1 MSNKPTLFL
10 TGGTG
15 EIGSAI
21 ATRFR
26 EAGFNVLAPSRVEM
40 DLEKEQTILDWLAIL
55 GKQRIDVFIHCAG
68 FNTPKGIADIER
80 NDIEKTMQINAMSFY
95 TLCHGLIRQEHLQSG
110 GAILGI
116 SSIYGFLV
124 RKGRFSYAASKHC
137 LNGMVKTL
145 ALELG
150 PKNIR
155 ANVLAPGFV
164 DTRMTRQNNS
174 AAVIEGFRQKI
185 PLGRLAQPADIAE
198 VAWFL
203 CSSENRYLTGQE
215 IVVDGG
221 YSIGGFEQ

>member
-1 MSNKPTLFL
+1 MSNERTLFL

-21 ATRFR
+21 ASRFR
-26 EAGFNVLAPSRVEM
+26 EAGYHVLAPSRAEM
-40 DLEKEQTILDWLAIL
+40 DLEQEQTIQHWLDSL
-55 GKQRIDVFIHCAG
+55 GSQRIDVFVHCAG
-68 FNTPKGIADIER
+68 FNTPKTIADIER
-80 NDIEKTMQINAMSFY
+80 RDIEKTLQINAMSFY
-95 TLCHGLIRQEHLQSG
+95 TLCHGLIRKAHLQPG

-124 RKGRFSYAASKHC
+124 RKGRFSYSASKHC

-145 ALELG
+145 AIELG

-155 ANVLAPGFV
+155 ANILAPGFV

-174 AAVIEGFRQKI
+174 ETVIEGFRQKI
-185 PLGRLAQPADIAE
+185 PLGRLAEPADIAE

-203 CSSENRYLTGQE
+203 CSPDNRYLTGQE